1 MTQKTKPLLLIKIK
15 YWDENS
21 IDTVLSMPVGRD
33 EFNSQNI
40 CLRKNAKEETKKD
53 TNV

>member
-21 IDTVLSMPVGRD
+21 VDTVISMPVGRVQFS
-33 EFNSQNI
+33 EHMP
-40 CLRKNAKEETKKD
+40 KEKCKGRNQER
-53 TNV
+53 